1 MKSKRKRFVRPIEK
15 LHFKKNTFRRKGK
28 KAFQAWM
35 FLLPSLIGIGV
46 FLFVPF
52 GETIRRSFTNPLGTK
67 FLGMKNYQSIFSNDA
82 FRLAVANT
90 VRFILVCIPLL
101 LVTSLIFALLI
112 RKILPKG
119 EKLQTACLLPMA
131 IPVASISLLWK
142 ALFTQN
148 GILNNLLSFWG
159 VPEISF
165 LDSSAAFGVLVG
177 TYLWRNIGYD
187 MILWLAGLDAIPA
200 SMYEAA
206 EVDGANSWQIFW
218 KITLPNLPSTMGLI
232 TILSI
237 LNTFKVY
244 REAYLVAGNY
254 PDDGIYLLQHLFNNW
269 FSSLDLGRLSAAAVV
284 VALALLL
291 VILPFLK
298 MLREGSE

>member
-1 MKSKRKRFVRPIEK
+1 MES
-15 LHFKKNTFRRKGK
+15 
-28 KAFQAWM
+28 
-35 FLLPSLIGIGV
+35 
-46 FLFVPF
+46 
-52 GETIRRSFTNPLGTK
+52 SFHTERY
-67 FLGMKNYQSIFSNDA
+67 FEQSF
-82 FRLAVANT
+82 
-90 VRFILVCIPLL
+90 CP
-101 LVTSLIFALLI
+101 
-112 RKILPKG
+112 
-119 EKLQTACLLPMA
+119 
-131 IPVASISLLWK
+131 
-142 ALFTQN
+142 
-148 GILNNLLSFWG
+148 FWG

-254 PDDGIYLLQHLFNNW
+254 PDDSIYLLQHLFNNW
-269 FSSLDLGRLSAAAVV
+269 FLLWILVDCRQR
-284 VALALLL
+284 LLL
-291 VILPFLK
+291 LP
-298 MLREGSE
+298 LRCFW

>member
-1 MKSKRKRFVRPIEK
+1 
-15 LHFKKNTFRRKGK
+15 
-28 KAFQAWM
+28 
-35 FLLPSLIGIGV
+35 
-46 FLFVPF
+46 
-52 GETIRRSFTNPLGTK
+52 
-67 FLGMKNYQSIFSNDA
+67 
-82 FRLAVANT
+82 
-90 VRFILVCIPLL
+90 
-101 LVTSLIFALLI
+101 
-112 RKILPKG
+112 
-119 EKLQTACLLPMA
+119 
-131 IPVASISLLWK
+131 
-142 ALFTQN
+142 
-148 GILNNLLSFWG
+148 
-159 VPEISF
+159 
-165 LDSSAAFGVLVG
+165 
-177 TYLWRNIGYD
+177 

-206 EVDGANSWQIFW
+206 KVDGANSWQIFW

>member
-1 MKSKRKRFVRPIEK
+1 MDVFASLTDRNWCFPLCSVWRNYPAQLHKPFGNKIPWYEK
-15 LHFKKNTFRRKGK
+15 LPT
-28 KAFQAWM
+28 
-35 FLLPSLIGIGV
+35 
-46 FLFVPF
+46 
-52 GETIRRSFTNPLGTK
+52 
-67 FLGMKNYQSIFSNDA
+67 IFSNDA

-232 TILSI
+232 TILMY
-237 LNTFKVY
+237 FEHVQ
-244 REAYLVAGNY
+244 
-254 PDDGIYLLQHLFNNW
+254 GI
-269 FSSLDLGRLSAAAVV
+269 SGSLPSGRK
-284 VALALLL
+284 
-291 VILPFLK
+291 LP
-298 MLREGSE
+298 G

>member
-1 MKSKRKRFVRPIEK
+1 MKSKRKRFARPIEK

-67 FLGMKNYQSIFSNDA
+67 FLGMKNYQSIFSNNA

-218 KITLPNLPSTMGLI
+218 KITLPNLPSTIAI
-232 TILSI
+232 TIKI
-237 LNTFKVY
+237 
-244 REAYLVAGNY
+244 R
-254 PDDGIYLLQHLFNNW
+254 I
-269 FSSLDLGRLSAAAVV
+269 DL
-284 VALALLL
+284 
-291 VILPFLK
+291 
-298 MLREGSE
+298 

>member
-1 MKSKRKRFVRPIEK
+1 
-15 LHFKKNTFRRKGK
+15 
-28 KAFQAWM
+28 M
-35 FLLPSLIGIGV
+35 FLLPSLVGIGI
-46 FLFVPF
+46 FLFLPF
-52 GETIRRSFTNPLGTK
+52 GETIRRSFTNPLGTQ
-67 FLGMKNYQSIFSNDA
+67 FLGLKNYQSIFANSA
-82 FRLAVANT
+82 FQLAVANT
-90 VRFILVCIPLL
+90 AKFILVCIPLL
-101 LVTSLIFALLI
+101 LAISLLFALMI
-112 RKILPKG
+112 RKILPNEK
-119 EKLQTACLLPMA
+119 KLQTACLLPMA

-148 GILNNLLSFWG
+148 GILNHLLSFFG
-159 VPEISF
+159 LPEVSF
-165 LDSSAAFGVLVG
+165 LTSDAAFWVLVG

-218 KITLPNLPSTMGLI
+218 RITLPNLPSTLGLI

-254 PDDGIYLLQHLFNNW
+254 PDDSIYLLQHLFNNW

-284 VALALLL
+284 VALVLLL

>member
-1 MKSKRKRFVRPIEK
+1 M
-15 LHFKKNTFRRKGK
+15 
-28 KAFQAWM
+28 
-35 FLLPSLIGIGV
+35 LPSLIGIGV

-159 VPEISF
+159 
-165 LDSSAAFGVLVG
+165 
-177 TYLWRNIGYD
+177 YD

-254 PDDGIYLLQHLFNNW
+254 PDDSIYLLQHLFNNW

>member
-1 MKSKRKRFVRPIEK
+1 
-15 LHFKKNTFRRKGK
+15 
-28 KAFQAWM
+28 M
-35 FLLPSLIGIGV
+35 FLLPSLVGIGI
-46 FLFVPF
+46 FLFLPF
-52 GETIRRSFTNPLGTK
+52 GETIRRSFTNPLGTQ
-67 FLGMKNYQSIFSNDA
+67 FLGLKNYQSIFANSA
-82 FRLAVANT
+82 FQLAVANT
-90 VRFILVCIPLL
+90 AKFILVCIPLL
-101 LVTSLIFALLI
+101 LAISLLFALMI

-119 EKLQTACLLPMA
+119 KKLQTACLLPMA

-148 GILNNLLSFWG
+148 GILNHLLSFFG
-159 VPEISF
+159 LPEVSF
-165 LDSSAAFGVLVG
+165 LTNDAAFWVLVG

-218 KITLPNLPSTMGLI
+218 RITLPNLPSTLGLI

-254 PDDGIYLLQHLFNNW
+254 PDDSIYLLQHLFNNW

-284 VALALLL
+284 VALVLLL

>member
-1 MKSKRKRFVRPIEK
+1 
-15 LHFKKNTFRRKGK
+15 
-28 KAFQAWM
+28 
-35 FLLPSLIGIGV
+35 
-46 FLFVPF
+46 
-52 GETIRRSFTNPLGTK
+52 
-67 FLGMKNYQSIFSNDA
+67 
-82 FRLAVANT
+82 
-90 VRFILVCIPLL
+90 
-101 LVTSLIFALLI
+101 
-112 RKILPKG
+112 
-119 EKLQTACLLPMA
+119 MA

-206 EVDGANSWQIFW
+206 KVDGANSWQIFW

-269 FSSLDLGRLSAAAVV
+269 FSSLNLGRLSAAAVV